1 MKRVLL
7 FIISYFFIAGFF
19 QVIGSLVIGADISD
33 LDAVFT
39 DTESLIVGAFGM
51 FGVFVLLS
59 IFMKY
64 VDKEPFINLGFS
76 VKGRAMDIATG
87 LVVGAVSM
95 GAGYY
100 LLLSMGEI
108 KFEQMS
114 FNMSDFL
121 ITVGLFIIVAVVEEV
136 LFRGYVLRN
145 LMRSYNKYIALVISS
160 ILFAL
165 MHGINPNI
173 SWFGMFD
180 LFLAGLAL
188 GVSYSYTKNLWF
200 PIAYHFSWNFFQSHF
215 GFNVSGQNFYSVI
228 ETSISNNNLING
240 GDFGFEGSIFSI
252 VAELT
257 IIAGIVYYYE
267 VHKPSLLT
275 LKPVVIN

>member
-108 KFEQMS
+108 KFEGMS